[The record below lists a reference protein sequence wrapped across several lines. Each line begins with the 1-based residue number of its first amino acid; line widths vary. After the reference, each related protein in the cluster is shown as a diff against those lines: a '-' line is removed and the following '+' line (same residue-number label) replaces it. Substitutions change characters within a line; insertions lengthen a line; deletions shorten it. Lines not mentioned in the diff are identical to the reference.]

1 MARTGLRMMPTSP
14 SPPLKLRTVGFPQYG
29 YKASL
34 SDGAF
39 QTNPRVEVDSRQTLV
54 ASPVCPC
61 PSRTVRSRHLVS
73 SESHLPGR
81 CARRCA
87 RGLCRAT
94 PGVLGSGASCAVSRH
109 PAYYD
114 PIRQSRGHATI
125 SRHCRLYV
133 APSLCGSASAT
144 RETFPTFTA
153 ALSTRAIDHTPVG
166 PRRCPVAR
174 TRRDARLP
182 RLQNESPPTTSVSAS
197 YPRREE
203 HFGAASFALGYGP
216 RVCLALLTGY
226 TQMESRVFHLCF

>member
-14 SPPLKLRTVGFPQYG
+14 SPPLKFRTVGFPQYG

-109 PAYYD
+109 PLTTTPSVSLAGTRRFRGTAVYTSRLRCAGA
-114 PIRQSRGHATI
+114 PRRPARPSLLSLPCCPHVPSTIRQWVRDAVPLLVRAAIPGFLGCKT
-125 SRHCRLYV
+125 SRHPRP
-133 APSLCGSASAT
+133 PSLPAILDGKSISALH
-144 RETFPTFTA
+144 R
-153 ALSTRAIDHTPVG
+153 
-166 PRRCPVAR
+166 
-174 TRRDARLP
+174 
-182 RLQNESPPTTSVSAS
+182 
-197 YPRREE
+197 
-203 HFGAASFALGYGP
+203 
-216 RVCLALLTGY
+216 
-226 TQMESRVFHLCF
+226 SR